1 VSNGAPVGTVLIHG
15 AGHGAWCW
23 QPLLPHLDGPTVA
36 VDLPGR
42 AGRPGPAEPT
52 FHDLADAV
60 IQDVEAAHL
69 GEVILVGHSL
79 AGATLPLIASKL
91 GPRTRHMI
99 FIAAPVLMPGEDA
112 YSVLPFPQQQIL
124 RAIARAEKRRQRP
137 PRKIPGYFVRT
148 RFCNDM
154 NADETAF
161 VLSNV
166 TPDNVALTLERAS
179 VTIADVPDTPATYVR
194 LLRDKVLKPSIQA
207 TLGARLGRHADV
219 VKIDAGHDVMISR
232 PVELAGLI
240 NDVAGRYR

>member
-1 VSNGAPVGTVLIHG
+1 MSNGAPAGVILIHG

-23 QPLLPHLDGPTVA
+23 QPLLPHLDGPAIA

-52 FHDLADAV
+52 FRDLADAV

-69 GEVILVGHSL
+69 DEVILVGHSL

-91 GPRTRHMI
+91 RPRTRHMI

-112 YSVLPFPQQQIL
+112 YSVLSFPQQQIL
-124 RAIARAEKRRQRP
+124 RAIARAARFRQRP
-137 PRKIPGYFVRT
+137 PSKIPAYLVRT

-166 TPDNVALTLERAS
+166 TPDSLALTLERAS
-179 VTIADVPDTPATYVR
+179 VTIADVPDTPGTYVR
-194 LLRDKVLKPSIQA
+194 LLRDAVLKPSIQA
-207 TLGARLGRHADV
+207 ALGARLGRDADV
-219 VKIDAGHDVMISR
+219 VDIDAGHDVMISR
-232 PVELAGLI
+232 PVELAELI
-240 NDVAGRYR
+240 NGVAGRYR